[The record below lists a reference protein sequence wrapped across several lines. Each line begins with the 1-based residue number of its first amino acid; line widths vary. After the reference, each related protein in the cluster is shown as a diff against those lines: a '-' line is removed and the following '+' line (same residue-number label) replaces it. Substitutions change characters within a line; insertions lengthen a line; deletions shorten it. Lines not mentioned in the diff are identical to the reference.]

1 VVVLLFCVVCPFK
14 AAIEKHFCKLAAF
27 RKQNEVEQIHLS
39 VVCLIS
45 KWLRGPLPLYFTPY
59 HDHDMEL

>member
-14 AAIEKHFCKLAAF
+14 AAIEKHFCKLAAI
-27 RKQNEVEQIHLS
+27 RKQNEVEKIHLS
-39 VVCLIS
+39 VVA
-45 KWLRGPLPLYFTPY
+45 LPLYFTPY